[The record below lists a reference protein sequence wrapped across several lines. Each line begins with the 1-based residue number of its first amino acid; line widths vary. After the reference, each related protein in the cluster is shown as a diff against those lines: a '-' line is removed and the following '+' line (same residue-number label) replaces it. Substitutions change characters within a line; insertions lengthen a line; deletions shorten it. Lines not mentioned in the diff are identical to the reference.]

1 MTSSPYALSQNHYK
15 QDLQGQEERRR
26 RQFHFL
32 DQALNFDFPFFQFDS
47 IKTSIFNAYIGAA
60 ALPEEIFG
68 MKSRS
73 RRGSQDN
80 VLDAEHGKR
89 LEKADEVDEDLD
101 KKEEKREPPPLVVV
115 KRPGDEEKERGKD
128 LGNMTARKDKAEAP
142 IKTNGRKEKST
153 ENPGEQSCD
162 DRTPLEYWVP
172 VVVQPSYLEG
182 LVGAHP
188 GIAKVPAFQL
198 LRVS

>member
-1 MTSSPYALSQNHYK
+1 
-15 QDLQGQEERRR
+15 
-26 RQFHFL
+26 
-32 DQALNFDFPFFQFDS
+32 
-47 IKTSIFNAYIGAA
+47 
-60 ALPEEIFG
+60 

-101 KKEEKREPPPLVVV
+101 MKEEKREPPPLVVV

-128 LGNMTARKDKAEAP
+128 LGNMTARKDKEEAP
-142 IKTNGRKEKST
+142 IKPSNGRKEKST

>member
-1 MTSSPYALSQNHYK
+1 MTSSHYALSQNHYK
-15 QDLQGQEERRR
+15 QDLQGHEERRR

-32 DQALNFDFPFFQFDS
+32 DQALNFNFSFFP
-47 IKTSIFNAYIGAA
+47 IRFNQNFNLQRLGAA

-115 KRPGDEEKERGKD
+115 KRPGDEEKEKGKD
-128 LGNMTARKDKAEAP
+128 LGNLTARKDKAEAP
-142 IKTNGRKEKST
+142 IKTNGRSEKST

-162 DRTPLEYWVP
+162 DRAALEYWVP

>member
-1 MTSSPYALSQNHYK
+1 ML
-15 QDLQGQEERRR
+15 L
-26 RQFHFL
+26 
-32 DQALNFDFPFFQFDS
+32 
-47 IKTSIFNAYIGAA
+47 GAA

-89 LEKADEVDEDLD
+89 LEKAEEVEEDLD

-115 KRPGDEEKERGKD
+115 KRPGEEEKEKGKD
-128 LGNMTARKDKAEAP
+128 LGNLTAGKDKAEAP

-162 DRTPLEYWVP
+162 DRAPLEYWVP

-198 LRVS
+198 QLRVS

>member
-1 MTSSPYALSQNHYK
+1 M
-15 QDLQGQEERRR
+15 
-26 RQFHFL
+26 
-32 DQALNFDFPFFQFDS
+32 
-47 IKTSIFNAYIGAA
+47 
-60 ALPEEIFG
+60 PEEIFG

-80 VLDAEHGKR
+80 VLDAEQAGKR
-89 LEKADEVDEDLD
+89 LEKADEVEEDLD

-162 DRTPLEYWVP
+162 DRAPLEYWVP

-198 LRVS
+198 QLRVS

>member
-15 QDLQGQEERRR
+15 QDLQGQEERQR

-32 DQALNFDFPFFQFDS
+32 DQALNFDFPFFS
-47 IKTSIFNAYIGAA
+47 IRFNQYFNLQRPGAA

-89 LEKADEVDEDLD
+89 LEKADEVEEDLD
-101 KKEEKREPPPLVVV
+101 KKEEKRELPPLVVV
-115 KRPGDEEKERGKD
+115 KRPGEEEKEKGKD
-128 LGNMTARKDKAEAP
+128 LGNMTARKDKEEAP

-198 LRVS
+198 QLRVS